1 MANQYTSTYDRRK
14 MQDITVSEISAFQN
28 YLNCWKGETASQIMN
43 NLNTFLS
50 SADYT
55 RLKYKIFN
63 AYNWN
68 RLIDL
73 INDSKNGTPATYN
86 SLVGKWQIDFNALQV
101 ASEDFV
107 DKGTWATST
116 SYKVGNLVKGASN
129 PYISYICISD
139 HTSSTESEL
148 SNTSLWLVA
157 QENLAPN
164 PIVVSATIPNNYK
177 EGDIFLKTI

>member
-14 MQDITVSEISAFQN
+14 MQDITVNEV
-28 YLNCWKGETASQIMN
+28 
-43 NLNTFLS
+43 
-50 SADYT
+50 ADYQQFLT
-55 RLKYKIFN
+55 FWANQNLAGITNFISTHPDFKYKIFN

-73 INDSKNGTPATYN
+73 INDSQGGNPATYN
-86 SLVGKWQIDFNALQV
+86 SLVGKWQIDFANLQG
-101 ASEDFV
+101 ASAEFV

-116 SYKVGNLVKGASN
+116 AYKKGNLVVGLTN
-129 PYISYICISD
+129 PYTSYICISN
-139 HTSSTESEL
+139 HTSSSESEL

-164 PIVVSATIPNNYK
+164 PIVVSATIPNNYIA
-177 EGDIFLKTI
+177 GDIFLKTI

>member
-1 MANQYTSTYDRRK
+1 MSNQQFITRDKTK
-14 MQDITVSEISAFQN
+14 MQDITVSEV
-28 YLNCWKGETASQIMN
+28 
-43 NLNTFLS
+43 
-50 SADYT
+50 ADYQQFLT
-55 RLKYKIFN
+55 FWANQNVAGITDFISTHPDFKYKIFN

-68 RLIDL
+68 RLINL
-73 INDSKNGTPATYN
+73 VNDNDPVNGN
-86 SLVGKWQIDFNALQV
+86 SLVSRWQKDFGSLQNAS
-101 ASEDFV
+101 ASFV

-116 SYKVGNLVKGASN
+116 GYETGNLVKGLTN

-139 HTSSTESEL
+139 HTSSSESEL

-177 EGDIFLKTI
+177 EGDMFLKTI